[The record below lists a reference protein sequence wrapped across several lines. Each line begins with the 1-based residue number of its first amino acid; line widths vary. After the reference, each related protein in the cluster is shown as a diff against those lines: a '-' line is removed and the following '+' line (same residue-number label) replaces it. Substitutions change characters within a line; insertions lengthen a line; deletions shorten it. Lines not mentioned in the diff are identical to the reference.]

1 MKLGTN
7 IVLGIALCLALT
19 RPIQARTPVVVAP
32 TPHDDSRTVRALERD
47 VLLMLLEYTGGRDDA
62 AKKEKAK
69 GLKERLAA
77 SVKDLAEKLATGNLT
92 PPEEELAKKAL
103 AETIKALSSQ
113 LELEVISPAPSI
125 RTTPPT
131 AADVA
136 SLVDDLRQ
144 CTTKPETPTCVATR
158 NAAILAVRALG
169 LPDPLASIRAAV
181 EKLATCATDD
191 DAMCVEARG
200 KVLAEADKLSEHAN
214 ADFALPLPCSWTQ
227 TNAREDIVSP
237 ASARF
242 AKVKDVRAYFSEV
255 RTVIAEA
262 ESGDHPEC
270 APAMPIPTPS
280 PSPSPSPNAES
291 TKQYRYL
298 QRLSNNALRAVGM
311 RPRFVAVLQPSFTF
325 DKDRKAT
332 SPSAMIRFESYR
344 FGDDYRPLA
353 FRLNG
358 AFGLTPAIVTTRKTA
373 EAEALS
379 STLSVTTS
387 TGPNGTTLTTVVTQ
401 KGQLTYPCDL
411 TKEKCAPNPTG
422 QPEFTTSLE
431 SALVAHLGF
440 SFGAGLGRGGRAG
453 EIAFFGRSGVTHV
466 GAKSTIAGE
475 GEASSLS
482 VLQLDSPSRDGAFHE
497 AGIRASFFQNSE
509 TEPTTLGV
517 LRPMV
522 GLEGGFRRDK
532 RFGSLLPGGLA
543 TSKADRDRL
552 FVRLALSRVPVFA
565 DKGRVF
571 DLSLVIDHEW
581 ARHNSGRVPAVT
593 RIFVQGNFDFL
604 KAIQGGS

>member
-1 MKLGTN
+1 MKRQVNRLLGA
-7 IVLGIALCLALT
+7 ALCLALT
-19 RPIQARTPVVVAP
+19 RPVYAQPGEVRTEEHAGN
-32 TPHDDSRTVRALERD
+32 SSTVRALERD
-47 VLLMLLEYTGGRDDA
+47 ILLMLLEYTGGKDAA

-69 GLKERLAA
+69 GLKERLAT
-77 SVKDLAEKLATGNLT
+77 SIKELADKLAVGNLT
-92 PPEEELAKKAL
+92 TPEEALAKKAI
-103 AETIKALSSQ
+103 AETIKALSEQ
-113 LELEVISPAPSI
+113 LALEAAPSASPT

-131 AADVA
+131 EQDVTN
-136 SLVDDLRQ
+136 LVDALKE
-144 CTTKPETPTCVATR
+144 CKTKPENPACVAAR
-158 NAAILAVRALG
+158 KAAVQAVKAFS
-169 LPDPLASIRAAV
+169 LPDPLVPIRTAV

-191 DAMCVEARG
+191 DASCVEARS

-227 TNAREDIVSP
+227 TTAREDIVSP

-242 AKVKDVRAYFSEV
+242 AKVNDVRAYFSEV

-262 ESGDHPEC
+262 ATGDHPEC
-270 APAMPIPTPS
+270 APATPIPTPS
-280 PSPSPSPNAES
+280 PADSPTAES
-291 TKQYRYL
+291 TRQYQYL

-344 FGDDYRPLA
+344 FGDDYRHLA

-358 AFGLTPAIVTTRKTA
+358 GFGLTPAIVTTKKTA

-387 TGPNGTTLTTVVTQ
+387 VGPNGTTVTTVVTQ

-422 QPEFTTSLE
+422 KPEFTTSLE
-431 SALVAHLGF
+431 SALIAHLGF
-440 SFGAGLGRGGRAG
+440 SIGAGLGRGGRAG

-466 GAKSTIAGE
+466 ATKSTSSGE
-475 GEASSLS
+475 GDASSLS

-497 AGIRASFFQNSE
+497 LGVRAAFFQNSE
-509 TEPTTLGV
+509 TESTTLGA

-522 GLEGGFRRDK
+522 GLEGGLRRDQ
-532 RFGSLLPGGLA
+532 RFGSLLPGGVA
-543 TSKADRDRL
+543 TTKADRDRL
-552 FVRLALSRVPVFA
+552 FIRVALSRVPVFA